1 MPTERFIFGAGGHAK
16 VVLDTLQRLE
26 LAVRVFDGDPARAGS
41 RLLGVEVEHA
51 ALDGLPPCG
60 HLAIGNNQV
69 RARLLLELGPH
80 VSSWFSIIHPQASIA
95 ASAEMAE
102 GIFVA
107 AQAVVGPQ
115 SRIGIAT
122 LINHGAVVDHD
133 CTIGRCCHIAPNAT
147 LGGAVVVGD
156 GVLVGSGA
164 VLLPGVRIGDNAV
177 IGSGAVVT
185 RSVPANTTVIGVPA
199 RGRN

>member
-16 VVLDTLQRLE
+16 VVLDTLQRLG
-26 LAVRVFDGDPARAGS
+26 LVVRVFDGDPALAGS
-41 RLLGVEVEHA
+41 LLLGVAVELA
-51 ALDGLPPCG
+51 APDELPPLG
-60 HLAIGNNQV
+60 HLAIGSNHI
-69 RARLLLELGPH
+69 RARLLDELEPSVEG
-80 VSSWFSIIHPQASIA
+80 WFSIVHPHASIA
-95 ASAEMAE
+95 ASAEVAA
-102 GIFVA
+102 GVFVA

-115 SRIGIAT
+115 SRIGTAT

-133 CTIGRCCHIAPNAT
+133 CSIGRFCHIAPNAT
-147 LGGAVVVGD
+147 LGGAVVVGN

-164 VLLPGVRIGDNAV
+164 VLLPGVQIGDNAV

-199 RGRN
+199 RGRD